1 MKLFVISRVR
11 LIEISINL
19 LIMVF
24 IITTLIHKLEIY
36 QLNFINQPLLVAL
49 GLTISFFIGISM
61 KKEPL
66 INNRIPKT
74 ILLICF
80 VFIFILFNSFFIR
93 FHFMFGAVFSLI
105 TGVAFGKQLSVNKNS
120 TWIMLIPFWLLSFYI
135 IIQLLGNPN
144 ANAVFIRSRNYISFY
159 LIITVLPYYFIKL
172 KNFEYASIIPSII
185 TLLLSVYSLGRSGV
199 IA

>member
-159 LIITVLPYYFIKL
+159 LIITVLPYYFIK
-172 KNFEYASIIPSII
+172 
-185 TLLLSVYSLGRSGV
+185 
-199 IA
+199 

>member
-66 INNRIPKT
+66 ILTLDIWYHHGLSWQPVKNIPT
-74 ILLICF
+74 E
-80 VFIFILFNSFFIR
+80 FIL
-93 FHFMFGAVFSLI
+93 G
-105 TGVAFGKQLSVNKNS
+105 
-120 TWIMLIPFWLLSFYI
+120 
-135 IIQLLGNPN
+135 
-144 ANAVFIRSRNYISFY
+144 
-159 LIITVLPYYFIKL
+159 IK
-172 KNFEYASIIPSII
+172 FTQI
-185 TLLLSVYSLGRSGV
+185 
-199 IA
+199 